1 LSWKEEQEQYF
12 EENMSDTITRI
23 TRKQRKLQRKA
34 IIENTM
40 DRSINGRIGLIMRE
54 LKPLTKNQERVF
66 DGYYDGQHLFLS
78 GFPGTGKSFL
88 AIGLALE
95 DILVEK
101 CQQEKI
107 IIVRSVVPSRQMGFL
122 PGSERQKAAVYELPY
137 KHIFTELFGRGDA
150 YGILKSKGLVEF
162 ETTSFLRGTT
172 LENAIIIVDEAQ
184 NLSFQECDTVITRIG
199 SNSRIIFCGDQK
211 QTDFIYDDERVGYVH
226 FKRILERMTE
236 FTHIEME
243 IDDIV
248 RSGLVKSYIIA
259 KERTKVTV

>member
-1 LSWKEEQEQYF
+1 
-12 EENMSDTITRI
+12 MSDTCVRP
-23 TRKQRKLQRKA
+23 TRKERKLARRSNNYDEPLDNRA
-34 IIENTM
+34 ILRNSL
-40 DRSINGRIGLIMRE
+40 RMRE

-66 DGYYDGQHLFLS
+66 DGYYEGKNLFLS

-101 CQQEKI
+101 CLQEKI

-122 PGSERQKAAVYELPY
+122 PGSERQKAAVFELPY
-137 KHIFTELFGRGDA
+137 KHLFTELFGRGDA

-172 LENAIIIVDEAQ
+172 FENSIIIVDECQ
-184 NLSFQECDTVITRIG
+184 NMSFQELDTVITRIG
-199 SNSRIIFCGDQK
+199 NNSKIIFCGDQK
-211 QTDFIYDDERVGYVH
+211 QTDFIYDDEKVGYVH

-236 FTHIEME
+236 FIHIEME
-243 IDDIV
+243 IEDIV
-248 RSGLVKSYIIA
+248 RSGIVKSYIIA

>member
-1 LSWKEEQEQYF
+1 
-12 EENMSDTITRI
+12 MSETLVCPTRI
-23 TRKQRKLQRKA
+23 TRKQRKLQRKS
-34 IIENTM
+34 IIDNHLN
-40 DRSINGRIGLIMRE
+40 RSINGRTGLNMKE
-54 LKPLTKNQERVF
+54 LKPLTKNQEKVF
-66 DGYYDGQHLFLS
+66 DAYYDDQHLFLS

-101 CQQEKI
+101 CPQERI

-122 PGSERQKAAVYELPY
+122 PGTERQKAAVYELPY

-172 LENAIIIVDEAQ
+172 LDNSIVIVDEAE
-184 NLSFQECDTVITRIG
+184 NLAMRELDTVMTRVG
-199 SNSRIIFCGDQK
+199 NNSRIIFCGDEN
-211 QTDFIYDDERVGYVH
+211 QTDFVYEDEKIGYIH
-226 FKRILERMTE
+226 FKKILERMTE
-236 FTHIEME
+236 FTHVEME